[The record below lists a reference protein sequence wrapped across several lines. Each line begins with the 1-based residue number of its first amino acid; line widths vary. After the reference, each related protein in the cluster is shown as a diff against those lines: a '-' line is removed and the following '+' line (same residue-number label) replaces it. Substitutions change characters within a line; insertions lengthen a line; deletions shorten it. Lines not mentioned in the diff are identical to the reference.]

1 MFDTGVILIDTA
13 AGIQYYNPTQ
23 ICTQFQEG
31 EFIIPT
37 MEIAVIDHVATD
49 L

>member
-1 MFDTGVILIDTA
+1 MILAA
-13 AGIQYYNPTQ
+13 AGILYYNPTQ
-23 ICTQFQEG
+23 ICTQFEEG